1 MNLRNS
7 SCRIRVVHMYYL
19 IMKTTVRPILKSKT
33 YCINK
38 SHTRVIEKEISLVS
52 FKFYQKL
59 FILLISFS
67 TILLFPDTPRELGN
81 ICESY
86 NSRKI
91 CNVW

>member
-1 MNLRNS
+1 
-7 SCRIRVVHMYYL
+7 
-19 IMKTTVRPILKSKT
+19 MKTALMPDLKSKT
-33 YCINK
+33 FCVSK
-38 SHTRVIEKEISLVS
+38 SYTRLIEKEVGLVN

-59 FILLISFS
+59 FVFLLAFS
-67 TILLFPDTPRELGN
+67 TILIFPESPKELAS

>member
-1 MNLRNS
+1 
-7 SCRIRVVHMYYL
+7 
-19 IMKTTVRPILKSKT
+19 MKTAFEADLKSKT
-33 YCINK
+33 FCTSK
-38 SHTRVIEKEISLVS
+38 SYPRLVEKEISLIN

-59 FILLISFS
+59 FVFLISLS
-67 TILLFPDTPRELGN
+67 TILIFPESPRELEN